1 MPLVTRRCL
10 DDIRLRANI
19 VELAGDYT
27 ALKKMGAK
35 WRGLSPFQ
43 TEKSPSF
50 YVDESKGLFYCFSTN
65 QGGDIFKLV
74 MLKEGLT
81 FGESIERVAARF
93 GIPLE
98 YEKGVDGKSHGAD
111 ERSLRGKLLELHE
124 VVTEF
129 YHACFKAD
137 NALAARVREYW
148 VVRRKFT
155 PAVADEFRIG
165 FAPPDGG
172 GLMAVLLKKGFDK
185 PVLAAC
191 GLFVGTDYNPD
202 PARWKPRFRG
212 RLMVPIRD
220 IQKRVVAFTARQLDG
235 ITPTD
240 DPSHEAKYVNSP
252 ETDIFHKS
260 RILFN
265 LDRAMD
271 AAKEKDAVVLV
282 EGQLDAIRCYTSG
295 VRNAV
300 ASQGTAIGDDHVR
313 LIARYA
319 NRIDALLDADKAG
332 RRAVLRLLP
341 IALKGGLDIRCL
353 SVPGGKD
360 PDDYFAESGPA
371 GWAAVE
377 ATAADAM
384 VYAVRALIPPGE
396 PMAPAKKLEA
406 VKEVFAIIT
415 QAQSALL
422 RESAL
427 ATIARVA
434 GLDRSAVL
442 RDFESHVAEERRLA
456 GLRANTPGRSAPS
469 SDEPP
474 FIEPDDAGAG
484 DTGRI
489 QGMPTEREPLSSK
502 ESGLL
507 SLVLHHPELAA
518 PLARVTRPE
527 WISERDLS
535 GRLLNRIL
543 AEAEHGE
550 WHGIASAEELAENEA
565 ERNRLFRILAENPPY
580 GESPKKGANE
590 CLRVMHRDWI
600 SRRMEELD
608 ARIAERGDAY
618 DDALVRLQTE
628 RVELRRQ
635 MKTPPALG

>member
-10 DDIRLRANI
+10 DDIRLRAHI

-27 ALKKMGAK
+27 ALKKMGPK

-43 TEKSPSF
+43 AEKSPSF

-81 FGESIERVAARF
+81 FGEAIERVGARF
-93 GIPLE
+93 GIALE
-98 YEKGVDGKSHGAD
+98 YEKGADGKSSGAD

-124 VVTEF
+124 VATEHF
-129 YHACFKAD
+129 HACFKAD

-148 VVRRKFT
+148 TGKRKFT
-155 PAVADEFRIG
+155 MPVADEFRIG

-172 GLMAVLLKKGFDK
+172 GLMAMLLKKNFDK
-185 PVLAAC
+185 PALAAC

-220 IQKRVVAFTARQLDG
+220 IQKRVVAFTARQLDD

-271 AAKEKDAVVLV
+271 AAKEKDSVVLV

-319 NRIDALLDADKAG
+319 NRIDALLDSDKAG

-341 IALKGGLDIRCL
+341 IALKGGIDIRCL

-360 PDDYFAESGPA
+360 PDDYFAEAGPA

-377 ATAADAM
+377 ATATDAM
-384 VYAVRALIPPGE
+384 VYAVRALIPPSE

-434 GLDRSAVL
+434 GLERTAVL
-442 RDFESHVAEERRLA
+442 RDFESFMIEERRLA
-456 GLRANTPGRSAPS
+456 GLRERTPGRLAPS

-474 FIEPDDAGAG
+474 FIEPDDAGG
-484 DTGRI
+484 GETLPG
-489 QGMPTEREPLSSK
+489 GMPVEKESLSSK

-527 WISERDLS
+527 WISERDIS

-550 WHGIASAEELAENEA
+550 WHGITSAEELAETEA

-590 CLRVMHRDWI
+590 CLRVMHREWI

-608 ARIAERGDAY
+608 ARIAERGDTY
-618 DDALVRLQTE
+618 DDTLVRLQTE

-635 MKTPPALG
+635 MRTPPEVG

>member
-27 ALKKMGAK
+27 ALKKMGPK

-81 FGESIERVAARF
+81 FGEAIERVAARF
-93 GIPLE
+93 NIPLE
-98 YEKGVDGKSHGAD
+98 YEKGADGKSVAE
-111 ERSLRGKLLELHE
+111 ERSQRGKLLEIHE
-124 VVTEF
+124 IAAAH
-129 YHACFKAD
+129 YHALFKAD
-137 NALAARVREYW
+137 HPLAARVREYW
-148 VVRRKFT
+148 TTRRKFT
-155 PAVADEFRIG
+155 VGVADEFRVG

-172 GLMAVLLKKGFDK
+172 GLMAVLMKRGFDRAS
-185 PVLAAC
+185 LAGS
-191 GLFVGTDYNPD
+191 GLFTGMDYNPD
-202 PARWKPRFRG
+202 PTRWRSRFRG
-212 RLMVPIRD
+212 RLMIPIRD

-235 ITPTD
+235 ITPED

-282 EGQLDAIRCYTSG
+282 EGQLDAIRCFTSG
-295 VRNAV
+295 VRHAV

-353 SVPGGKD
+353 NVPGGKD
-360 PDDYFAESGPA
+360 PDDYFADSGA
-371 GWAAVE
+371 DGWAAVE
-377 ATAADAM
+377 ATATDA
-384 VYAVRALIPPGE
+384 VAYAVRALIPPGE
-396 PMAPAKKLEA
+396 AMSPAKKVEA
-406 VKEVFAIIT
+406 VKEIFAIVT
-415 QAQSALL
+415 QSQSALL
-422 RESAL
+422 RDSAL

-434 GLDRSAVL
+434 GLERTAVH
-442 RDFESHVAEERRLA
+442 RDFDRFQTEEKRLA
-456 GLRANTPGRSAPS
+456 GLRDNTPAR

-474 FIEPDDAGAG
+474 FIEPDGEAGSFDDAA
-484 DTGRI
+484 
-489 QGMPTEREPLSSK
+489 PAEPQKLSGK
-502 ESGLL
+502 ESALL
-507 SLVLHHPELAA
+507 ALVVHHPELAVR
-518 PLARVTRPE
+518 LARLVRPE
-527 WISERDLS
+527 WISERGLD
-535 GRLLNRIL
+535 GRLLNRVL
-543 AEAEHGE
+543 GEAENGE
-550 WHGIASAEELAENEA
+550 WRGTEDVPHVADGDH
-565 ERNRLFRILAENPPY
+565 ERNRLFRIAAEPQPY
-580 GESPKKGANE
+580 ADPVKGAND
-590 CLRVMHRDWI
+590 CLRVLHRDFI
-600 SRRMEELD
+600 AARTEALD
-608 ARIAERGDAY
+608 SRIAQRGDAY
-618 DDALVRLQTE
+618 DDALVKLQTE
-628 RVELRRQ
+628 RKQLRDQLKSPPELR
-635 MKTPPALG
+635 

>member
-27 ALKKMGAK
+27 ALKKMGPK

-81 FGESIERVAARF
+81 FGEAIERVAARF
-93 GIPLE
+93 GIALE
-98 YEKGVDGKSHGAD
+98 YEKGADGKSGAD
-111 ERSLRGKLLELHE
+111 DRSMRGKLIELHE
-124 VVTEF
+124 IATDH
-129 YHACFKAD
+129 YHTLFKAD
-137 NALAARVREYW
+137 NALAERVREYW
-148 VVRRKFT
+148 ITRRKFT
-155 PAVADEFRIG
+155 LGVADEFRIG

-172 GLMAVLLKKGFDK
+172 GLMALLLKKGFEK

-191 GLFVGTDYNPD
+191 GLFVGMDYNPD
-202 PARWKPRFRG
+202 PARWKSRFRG

-260 RILFN
+260 KILFN

-282 EGQLDAIRCYTSG
+282 EGQLDAIRCHTSG

-300 ASQGTAIGDDHVR
+300 ASQGTAIGDDHIR
-313 LIARYA
+313 LISRYA

-332 RRAVLRLLP
+332 RRAVLKLLP
-341 IALKGGLDIRCL
+341 AALKGGLDIRCL
-353 SVPGGKD
+353 AVPGGKD
-360 PDDYFAESGPA
+360 PDDYLAAEGPA
-371 GWAAVE
+371 GWKAVE
-377 ATAADAM
+377 ATAADAI

-396 PMAPAKKLEA
+396 NLPPAKKLEA
-406 VKEVFAIIT
+406 VKEVFAIVS
-415 QAQSALL
+415 QSESALL
-422 RESAL
+422 RDSAL

-434 GLDRSAVL
+434 GLERTAVL
-442 RDFESHVAEERRLA
+442 RDFERHLIEEKRLA
-456 GLRANTPGRSAPS
+456 GLRAGLPDRAP
-469 SDEPP
+469 DEPP
-474 FIEPDDAGAG
+474 PPFVDPDEAPVK
-484 DTGRI
+484 I
-489 QGMPTEREPLSSK
+489 SLLSK
-502 ESGLL
+502 EAGLL
-507 SLVLHHPELAA
+507 SIVLHFPELAE
-518 PLARVTRPE
+518 PLARVARAE
-527 WISERDLS
+527 WISQNLPE

-543 AEAEHGE
+543 AEAEHGGWE
-550 WHGIASAEELAENEA
+550 GVASANELVESDFEHNL
-565 ERNRLFRILAENPPY
+565 LFGVLARPAPGGDNPLR
-580 GESPKKGANE
+580 SANE
-590 CLRVMHRDWI
+590 CLRVMHRDWV
-600 SRRMEELD
+600 SRRMLD
-608 ARIAERGDAY
+608 LDTRIAQRGDAY
-618 DDALVRLQTE
+618 DDELVRLQTE

-635 MKTPPALG
+635 LQSPPAIA

>member
-1 MPLVTRRCL
+1 MALVTRRCL

-81 FGESIERVAARF
+81 FGEAIERVGARF

-98 YEKGVDGKSHGAD
+98 YEKGADGKSGAD

-124 VVTEF
+124 VVTEHF
-129 YHACFKAD
+129 HACFKA
-137 NALAARVREYW
+137 NNELAGRVREYW
-148 VVRRKFT
+148 TGKRKFT
-155 PAVADEFRIG
+155 MAVADEFRIG

-300 ASQGTAIGDDHVR
+300 ASQGTAIGDEHVR

-360 PDDYFAESGPA
+360 PDDYFAEAGAA

-377 ATAADAM
+377 ATATDA
-384 VYAVRALIPPGE
+384 VAYAVRALIPQGE

-406 VKEVFAIIT
+406 VKEIFAVVT

-427 ATIARVA
+427 ATIARIA

-442 RDFESHVAEERRLA
+442 RDFEAFQIEERRLA
-456 GLRANTPGRSAPS
+456 GLRANTPGRPVS

-474 FIEPDDAGAG
+474 FIEPDDAG
-484 DTGRI
+484 TGESLPG
-489 QGMPTEREPLSSK
+489 GMPVEKESLSSK

-550 WHGIASAEELAENEA
+550 WHGVTSAEELAENEA
-565 ERNRLFRILAENPPY
+565 ERNQLFRILAENPPY

-590 CLRVMHRDWI
+590 CLRVMHAEWI
-600 SRRMEELD
+600 SRRMAEIETRLLEL
-608 ARIAERGDAY
+608 GDTF
-618 DDALVRLQTE
+618 DDTFVRLRTE
-628 RVELRRQ
+628 RMELRRQ
-635 MKTPPALG
+635 MKTPPEIG

>member
-19 VELAGDYT
+19 VELAGNYT

-43 TEKSPSF
+43 AEKSPSF
-50 YVDESKGLFYCFSTN
+50 YVDPHKNLFYCFSTN

-81 FGESIERVAARF
+81 FGEAIERVAARF
-93 GIPLE
+93 HIPLE
-98 YEKGVDGKSHGAD
+98 YEKGADGKSAAD
-111 ERSLRGKLLELHE
+111 ERSQRGKLIELHE
-124 VVTEF
+124 IVADH
-129 YHACFKAD
+129 YHTLFKAD
-137 NALAARVREYW
+137 NALAASVRDYW
-148 VVRRKFT
+148 VQRRKFS

-172 GLMAVLLKKGFDK
+172 GLMQLLLKKGFEK
-185 PVLAAC
+185 SVLAGC
-191 GLFVGTDYNPD
+191 GLFVGMDYNPD

-220 IQKRVVAFTARQLDG
+220 IQKRVVAFTARQLEG

-252 ETDIFHKS
+252 ETEIFHKS
-260 RILFN
+260 RLLFN

-271 AAKEKDAVVLV
+271 AAKAQDAVVLV

-295 VRNAV
+295 VKNAV
-300 ASQGTAIGDDHVR
+300 ASQGTAIGDDHIL
-313 LIARYA
+313 LIKRYA
-319 NRIDALLDADKAG
+319 RRIDALLDADRAG
-332 RRAVLRLLP
+332 RAAVLKLLP
-341 IALKGGLDIRCL
+341 TALRGGLDVRCL

-360 PDDYFAESGPA
+360 PDEYFAAAGA
-371 GWAAVE
+371 DGWAAVE
-377 ATAADAM
+377 ATASDALAF
-384 VYAVRALIPPGE
+384 AVRALLPPGANL
-396 PMAPAKKLEA
+396 PPSRKLEA
-406 VKEVFAIIT
+406 VREVFSIVNQT
-415 QAQSALL
+415 QSALL
-422 RESAL
+422 RDSAL

-434 GLDRSAVL
+434 GLERTAVL
-442 RDFESHVAEERRLA
+442 RDFETFLGEQRRLDS
-456 GLRANTPGRSAPS
+456 LRAGAQGR

-474 FIEPDDAGAG
+474 FIEPDDAGLISGEPG
-484 DTGRI
+484 DNI
-489 QGMPTEREPLSSK
+489 QGLPPAKVSLASK
-502 ESGLL
+502 EAALL
-507 SLVLHHPELAA
+507 ALVMHHPELAA

-527 WISERDLS
+527 WISSVDAA
-535 GRLLNRIL
+535 GPLLNRIL

-550 WHGIASAEELAENEA
+550 WHGVSSADDIVESDA

-580 GESPKKGANE
+580 GESPVKGANE
-590 CLRVMHRDWI
+590 CLRVMHRDWVA
-600 SRRMEELD
+600 RRIAELD
-608 ARIAERGDAY
+608 TRIAERGDTY

-635 MKTPPALG
+635 LKTPPEIA